1 MLHDVNDNWEGEMSG
16 YYDVAQI
23 CLSGHVVNESYREYP
38 QHNQE
43 HCDKCG
49 ELTIVKCQS
58 CQTEIRGY
66 YHTPHVIGGGGI
78 GKAPNFCHK
87 CGKPYP
93 WTARKIEAVREMTD
107 ELEGITT
114 QEKEKLKKS
123 LDDLVSE
130 TPKTEV
136 AVLRFKKILKKVGK
150 DSYESIKSILVD
162 VASEA
167 IKKSLFGK

>member
-1 MLHDVNDNWEGEMSG
+1 MSG

-23 CLSGHVVNESYREYP
+23 CLNGHVVNDNYREYP
-38 QHNQE
+38 QHNQDY
-43 HCDKCG
+43 CDKCG
-49 ELTIVKCQS
+49 TSTISKCQS
-58 CQTEIRGY
+58 CQAEIRGD
-66 YHTPHVIGGGGI
+66 YHVSGVIGMGGKE
-78 GKAPNFCHK
+78 KAPNFCHN

-93 WTARKIEAVREMTD
+93 WTAKKIEAVREMTD
-107 ELEGITT
+107 ELEGITEE
-114 QEKEKLKKS
+114 EKEKLRNS

-130 TPKTEV
+130 TPKSEV
-136 AVLRFKKILKKVGK
+136 AVLRFKKILKKVGT